1 MAQKLEQTQTTAQLQ
16 QLSPLQLAL
25 SKLLELPVAD
35 LALRIQNEMLD
46 NAALEERAEEPDTPE
61 HEDPSGEPESV
72 AAGDEE
78 QYGEAD
84 GVDDALGDYLTDD
97 DVPDYLMARADAAR
111 VEHDMPAPDSVSFY
125 DNLQRQIHEHE
136 LTGHEARVLEYI
148 IGSLDSDGLL
158 RTPIFTL
165 VDELAVYHNIETTEK
180 EMEHLLSVL
189 HTFEPRGIGARSL
202 QECLRLQLTD
212 PEYASPYRAKALEV
226 IDRCFDD
233 FIHKRWENIMRR
245 LAVGEAEFEKIRRE
259 LTRLNPHPGSALG
272 ESVAMPAPTVV
283 PDFFVTVDEGGD
295 VHIQLNRGD
304 VPELRVSRAFRETV
318 EAYAAHRDKLTREQ
332 RDAYTYAR
340 QKVEAAQ
347 VFIESL
353 RRRRQT
359 LYAVMAAIVQ
369 LQRPFFD
376 EDDETQLRPMTLKD
390 VAEHIGVDI
399 STVSRV
405 TGSKYAQTVYGTYPL
420 KFFFSTQFVAD
431 NGDEL
436 SSRRVKARLRDILEA
451 EDKKAPLSD
460 QLLAQKLAEEGFP
473 IARRTV
479 AKYREQMGYPTA
491 RMRR

>member
-1 MAQKLEQTQTTAQLQ
+1 MAQKLEQTQTTAQVQ

-35 LALRIQNEMLD
+35 LALRVQNEMLD
-46 NAALEERAEEPDTPE
+46 NAALEERAEEPESPE
-61 HEDPSGEPESV
+61 REDPAE
-72 AAGDEE
+72 
-78 QYGEAD
+78 EAD
-84 GVDDALGDYLTDD
+84 HTAAEDGDTYGDKGGVDDALGDYLTDD

-111 VEHDMPAPDSVSFY
+111 VQNDMPAPDSVSFY
-125 DNLQRQIHEHE
+125 DNLLRQIREHE
-136 LTGHEARVLEYI
+136 LTEHEARVLEYI
-148 IGSLDSDGLL
+148 IGSLDGDGLL
-158 RTPIFTL
+158 RTPIPTL
-165 VDELAVYHNIETTEK
+165 VDELAVYHNVETTEQ
-180 EMEHLLSVL
+180 EMERLLSVL

-212 PEYASPYRAKALEV
+212 PDYASPFRAKALEV

-245 LAVGEAEFEKIRRE
+245 LGVGEAEFEKIRRE

-272 ESVAMPAPTVV
+272 EGVAMAAPTVV
-283 PDFFVTVDEGGD
+283 PDFFVTVEEGGD
-295 VHIQLNRGD
+295 VRIQLNRGD

-318 EAYAAHRDKLTREQ
+318 DAYAAHRDKLNREQ

-376 EDDETQLRPMTLKD
+376 EDDETLLRPMTLKD
-390 VAEHIGVDI
+390 VAERIGVDI

-405 TGSKYAQTVYGTYPL
+405 TGSKYVQTAYGTYPL
-420 KFFFSTQFVAD
+420 KFFFSSQFVTD
-431 NGDEL
+431 SGDEL
-436 SSRRVKARLRDILEA
+436 SSRRVKAKLRDILEA

>member
-1 MAQKLEQTQTTAQLQ
+1 MAQKLEQTQTTAQVQ

-46 NAALEERAEEPDTPE
+46 NAALEERTEEPDSPG
-61 HEDPSGEPESV
+61 HEDSP
-72 AAGDEE
+72 GDADGMPAEDVE
-78 QYGEAD
+78 QYGDSD
-84 GVDDALGDYLTDD
+84 GVSDALGDYLTDD

-111 VEHDMPAPDSVSFY
+111 VRNDMPAPDSVSFY
-125 DNLQRQIHEHE
+125 DNLQRQVHEHE
-136 LTGHEARVLEYI
+136 LTGHETRVLEYL
-148 IGSLDSDGLL
+148 IGSLDNDGLL
-158 RTPIFTL
+158 RTPLFTL
-165 VDELAVYHNIETTEK
+165 VDELAVYHNVETTE
-180 EMEHLLSVL
+180 EEVERLLGVL
-189 HTFEPRGIGARSL
+189 HTFEPRGIGARNL

-245 LAVGEAEFEKIRRE
+245 LSVGETEFGKIRRE

-272 ESVAMPAPTVV
+272 EGVATAAPTVV
-283 PDFFVTVDEGGD
+283 PDFLVTVDDGGD
-295 VHIQLNRGD
+295 VRIQLNRGD

-359 LYAVMAAIVQ
+359 LYAVMATIVQ

-390 VAEHIGVDI
+390 VAERIGVDI

-405 TGSKYAQTVYGTYPL
+405 TGSKYVQTVYGTYPL
-420 KFFFSTQFVAD
+420 KYFFSTQFVTD
-431 NGDEL
+431 SGDEL
-436 SSRRVKARLRDILEA
+436 SSRRVKTRLREILEA

-460 QLLAQKLAEEGFP
+460 QLLAQKLAGEGFP